1 MTAEHHIAVQSFLDH
16 LVASNKAT
24 TAATYGNYLGWYER
38 WLAEQGIDLLAATA
52 ATVAAYQQH
61 LANEYRKRDGSM
73 LALST
78 QGTLI
83 VVVRT
88 LYQWLHRRNII
99 LFNPA
104 ASITPAQGP
113 KSLTVAKDHLSLDE
127 AIALISTLSDL
138 VTEARSQSVAWA
150 LAVRNLSAVALALA
164 TGRRCGGLIR
174 IRVADID
181 VGRAEVRV
189 SWEKGKTGRV
199 LPVAAWTM
207 ALVAHY
213 ITAARPL
220 ILNGR
225 ESDAL
230 FPTIHR
236 TAMGH
241 SAFVYLLEQAV
252 AETISRNPDLTA
264 LAAKNISTHSLRVT
278 FATVMFSNGCGIR
291 SLNELLLHASLNT
304 TAMYTP
310 IPLEDMRR
318 VLIACHPRA

>member
-1 MTAEHHIAVQSFLDH
+1 MTEHHIAVQSFIDH
-16 LVASNKAT
+16 LVASNKAS
-24 TAATYGNYLGWYER
+24 TAATYGSYLGWYER

-61 LANEYRKRDGSM
+61 LANVYRKRDGST

-88 LYQWLHRRNII
+88 LYAWLHRRNII

-104 ASITPAQGP
+104 ASIAPAQGP

-138 VTEARSQSVAWA
+138 VAEARPESVAWA

-164 TGRRCGGLIR
+164 TGRRCAGLLGLQ
-174 IRVADID
+174 VSDID
-181 VGRAEVRV
+181 VARSEVRV
-189 SWEKGKTGRV
+189 AWEKGKTGRV
-199 LPVAAWTM
+199 LPVAAWAM

-230 FPTIHR
+230 FPSIHSM
-236 TAMGH
+236 AMRHG
-241 SAFVYLLEQAV
+241 AFVYVLDQVV
-252 AETISRNPDLTA
+252 AETIKRNADLTG
-264 LAAKNISTHSLRVT
+264 LAAKRISSHSLRVT
-278 FATVMFSNGCGIR
+278 FATIMFANNCKFR
-291 SLNELLLHASLNT
+291 SLNELMLHAELSQTAQYTVISREELRRILN
-304 TAMYTP
+304 AN
-310 IPLEDMRR
+310 
-318 VLIACHPRA
+318 HPRA